1 MSAVCIL
8 APVVVAAWPAFSAAV
23 VAAAGSLGYAIS
35 EEAVS
40 RLTGNDCPAAP
51 ETVQLEIP
59 QSEIVTGG
67 LGRDQRISVVRDGIT
82 VTFSRDARG
91 RAAVCVTGTGQSE
104 SELRLAGEE
113 LSRCVVQQYVY
124 QRLMQEVQSR
134 GYLVVD
140 ENRDQNG
147 AIHMR
152 IRHWE
157 N

>member
-1 MSAVCIL
+1 MSDRPDIVF
-8 APVVVAAWPAFSAAV
+8 AP
-23 VAAAGSLGYAIS
+23 LGA
-35 EEAVS
+35 
-40 RLTGNDCPAAP
+40 
-51 ETVQLEIP
+51 ETEP
-59 QSEIVTGG
+59 T
-67 LGRDQRISVVRDGIT
+67 
-82 VTFSRDARG
+82 
-91 RAAVCVTGTGQSE
+91 CVI
-104 SELRLAGEE
+104 LAGEE